1 MESLFYALAV
11 LACPVAMGL
20 MMFMMMRGNNNGQAS
35 EAQSADGSE
44 IDALRAE
51 IEALKAERSD
61 PAKQHALRAQVIR
74 AGGTPSA
81 ESRDGLD
88 Q

>member
-35 EAQSADGSE
+35 EAQSADRSE

-61 PAKQHALRAQVIR
+61 PHKQPRQ
-74 AGGTPSA
+74 
-81 ESRDGLD
+81 
-88 Q
+88 